1 MHSPRFL
8 PALLLG
14 VVFMVAACN
23 NQNQNKGSE
32 TDTTKTTS
40 TEATTTT
47 ATSPASTIITTPQ
60 HMVVI
65 VQKVANYNKW
75 KMVYDGRD
83 SARMAAGI
91 HSYVIG
97 RGLQDSNMVLVAMK
111 ADDTAKAAAFMKDPN
126 LKAAMQKGGIIG
138 SPQMS
143 LITVTYQDTA
153 TLSSNLRSSV
163 MLTVKDWDN
172 WLKSFEEGKQQR
184 TDNGIAVR
192 AYGHDAK
199 DNHKVRVVTALVDSA
214 KAVAYFKSDTLKK
227 RMAASG
233 VVGQPSR
240 FLYRIVQRY

>member
-8 PALLLG
+8 PAQLLA
-14 VVFMVAACN
+14 VVFLVAACN
-23 NQNQNKGSE
+23 NQNQNEVSK
-32 TDTTKTTS
+32 TDTTKTIS
-40 TEATTTT
+40 TEATATT
-47 ATSPASTIITTPQ
+47 TSPASTIITTPQ
-60 HMVVI
+60 DMVVI

-91 HSYVIG
+91 HSYVVG

-111 ADDTAKAAAFMKDPN
+111 ADDTAKATAFMKDPN

-138 SPQMS
+138 TPQMS
-143 LITVTYQDTA
+143 LITVTFQDTGA
-153 TLSSNLRSSV
+153 LSSSLRSSV

-184 TDNGIAVR
+184 IDNGIAVR

-233 VVGQPSR
+233 VVGQPTR